1 MLLGENIAGYPRG
14 GTGRDAD
21 VALCLC
27 LVSGVDTGL
36 MMQGTIPGWGWRHYK
51 TLVMTFR
58 LWVTALLNR
67 SLLGMVA
74 QATVS
79 RASQSLLEL
88 TRAT

>member
-1 MLLGENIAGYPRG
+1 MLLGENIAGSPKG

-36 MMQGTIPGWGWRHYK
+36 IMQRTIPGWRHYK
-51 TLVMTFR
+51 TLVMTFTG
-58 LWVTALLNR
+58 WVTALLNS
-67 SLLGMVA
+67 SLHELVA

-79 RASQSLLEL
+79 RAS
-88 TRAT
+88 